1 MFDLNLLAKPG
12 LQGEKNND
20 TVSYIE
26 DYSRTLNKT
35 DKQSQSKKKARNK
48 FLVIIGFLVSII
60 SALVII
66 YFLPLITKKNI
77 ELKKNILQNNIS
89 KNDIISDL
97 VDLLLHPRFNK
108 KIKKIHFNNNFLQIK
123 FEELDQI
130 SFDQLEKDFF
140 YKTFI
145 RTSVNILDKKEIMYR
160 LPWIGISEFRNE
172 DLKTI
177 NEKIGQRF
185 ILKSLYD
192 ITENKYN
199 FTINEFK
206 SLSSI
211 ILRLHNSDIIDNYE
225 IEIIS
230 NENNYPLISFKNF

>member
-35 DKQSQSKKKARNK
+35 DKQYQSKKKARNK

>member
-12 LQGEKNND
+12 LQGENNND
-20 TVSYIE
+20 KVSFIE
-26 DYSRTLNKT
+26 DFSKTLNKT
-35 DKQSQSKKKARNK
+35 DKQFQSKKKARNK
-48 FLVIIGFLVSII
+48 FLVMIGFFISII
-60 SALVII
+60 TALVII
-66 YFLPLITKKNI
+66 YFLPLITKENI
-77 ELKKNILQNNIS
+77 EYKKNILQKNIS
-89 KNDIISDL
+89 KNDIISDV
-97 VDLLLHPRFNK
+97 VDLLLNPRFNE
-108 KIKKIHFNNNFLQIK
+108 KIKKIHFNKNFLKIK

-140 YKTFI
+140 YKTYI

-172 DLKTI
+172 DLKII